1 MHGLWVAEGRDKPK
15 EEVVAAAVGYDAEVE
30 KLRLQFE
37 MRRWEEER
45 QEREAERLRQEKIR
59 EEEKMER
66 AAERERQERLAEAER
81 ERRNFDKIAEAERK
95 IRQQELDLRRAE
107 IAKQTKWRADKEEWQ
122 HQLEDA
128 KKQRE
133 AEPVYKAKLFGDAL
147 RGTVAKMPS
156 DALELIPWLR
166 NVEKLFSDF
175 KVSDELK
182 VHLLKPHLTEQARN
196 LIARMDPEK
205 SSQYDD
211 VKTMLLHE
219 FKLSASSLLDRF
231 NSLTRNVGE
240 TFTLYGNR
248 LKGVLSY
255 YVESRK
261 ADDYN
266 SLMDLLIC
274 DRIKSQL
281 SEGALRYVLSIESQS
296 ETGWLRLDKLVESLD
311 IFYSTH
317 SSYDKPRWSNS
328 AISSSKSKTP
338 PPRPPPP
345 ARSNS
350 VKVASNSAGSKPSSG
365 RVDKSVS
372 RRCFVCNSDQHL
384 ANFHKSE
391 QVGARSGVKNRAQV
405 SRCEVGHESET
416 VASTTVGSAGESV
429 RPSAEVAVTSSK
441 PASASTTVA
450 NCNEVMAEPPVVCE

>member
-1 MHGLWVAEGRDKPK
+1 MGRGK
-15 EEVVAAAVGYDAEVE
+15 ER
-30 KLRLQFE
+30 K
-37 MRRWEEER
+37 
-45 QEREAERLRQEKIR
+45 EREAERLRQEAIKEEEKREREVERLRQEKIR
-59 EEEKMER
+59 EEEKRER
-66 AAERERQERLAEAER
+66 AAERERQERIAEAER
-81 ERRNFDKIAEAERK
+81 ERLDKIAEAERK

-231 NSLTRNVGE
+231 NSLTRNGGE

-281 SEGALRYVLSIESQS
+281 SEGALRYILSIESQS

-328 AISSSKSKTP
+328 VISSSKSKTP

-350 VKVASNSAGSKPSSG
+350 VKVASNSAGSKSSSG
-365 RVDKSVS
+365 RVDKSAS
-372 RRCFVCNSDQHL
+372 RRCFVCDSDQHL
-384 ANFHKSE
+384 ANFHKSDHGRCPLWCE
-391 QVGARSGVKNRAQV
+391 KPCPGVAL
-405 SRCEVGHESET
+405 
-416 VASTTVGSAGESV
+416 
-429 RPSAEVAVTSSK
+429 
-441 PASASTTVA
+441 
-450 NCNEVMAEPPVVCE
+450 